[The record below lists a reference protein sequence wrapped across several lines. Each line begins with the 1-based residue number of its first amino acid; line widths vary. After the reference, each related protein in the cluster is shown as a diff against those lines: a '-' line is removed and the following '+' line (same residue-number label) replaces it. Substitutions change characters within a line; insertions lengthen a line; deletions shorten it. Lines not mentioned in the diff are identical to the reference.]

1 LCKCTTFSVSILLLR
16 DIWVVLA
23 AMHKKEG
30 QSVYVSVPLRN
41 IERGL
46 GGKTVEGRK
55 KGGRIKYRKILERS
69 PEGHE
74 NE

>member
-1 LCKCTTFSVSILLLR
+1 
-16 DIWVVLA
+16 
-23 AMHKKEG
+23 MHKKEG